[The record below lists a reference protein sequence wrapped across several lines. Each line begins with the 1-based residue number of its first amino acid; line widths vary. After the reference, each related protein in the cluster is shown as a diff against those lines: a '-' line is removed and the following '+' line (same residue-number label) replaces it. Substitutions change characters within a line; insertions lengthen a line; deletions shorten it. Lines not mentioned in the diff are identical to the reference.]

1 VEIRCFG
8 PLNAVHGTLCS
19 DPSLQSS
26 VRDPRGARAPQTPRA
41 KPRRGRTGPRR
52 PSAGFGRGAFGE
64 CRASS
69 GCRRRRRASRR
80 SFTMSIRPAE
90 RSDGDRSTRNAA
102 FGPETNRLG
111 AAGPKPALARRY
123 PSTHQLQ
130 SLGGHE
136 PYAHRLRVHPDH
148 RLRPE
153 PHRGAR
159 FRVSVAQAP
168 RIDRVSANAT
178 AGTQKWFAT
187 AWPIYQPTRK
197 RLRCRLLPVRACW
210 SPGPSPPGLGRRSRS
225 QPRAP
230 ARRAH
235 AMKLCRAS
243 HPR

>member
-1 VEIRCFG
+1 M
-8 PLNAVHGTLCS
+8 
-19 DPSLQSS
+19 SS
-26 VRDPRGARAPQTPRA
+26 
-41 KPRRGRTGPRR
+41 
-52 PSAGFGRGAFGE
+52 
-64 CRASS
+64 
-69 GCRRRRRASRR
+69 
-80 SFTMSIRPAE
+80 RPAE

-111 AAGPKPALARRY
+111 AARPKPALARRY
-123 PSTHQLQ
+123 RSTHQLQ

-136 PYAHRLRVHPDH
+136 PYAHRLRLHPDH

-159 FRVSVAQAP
+159 FRESVAQAP
-168 RIDRVSANAT
+168 RIDRVSANAK

-187 AWPIYQPTRK
+187 AWPMYQPTRK

-235 AMKLCRAS
+235 ATKLCRAS